1 MQQDNAAL
9 WTKLSSMHLPPF
21 VPKNVLKKI
30 LFSKGQ
36 KITDRIKV
44 KTLLFAATLWH
55 DERYGQTGRQ
65 TDKQIRRRERNW
77 ERWLL
82 GKDWD

>member
-1 MQQDNAAL
+1 
-9 WTKLSSMHLPPF
+9 MHLPPF

-44 KTLLFAATLWH
+44 KLSFLQQAFDTMKDTDKQA
-55 DERYGQTGRQ
+55 
-65 TDKQIRRRERNW
+65 DKQIRRRERN
-77 ERWLL
+77 
-82 GKDWD
+82 